1 VKVGRTTCVTD
12 TGRRRLRNEDAY
24 VCSPPL
30 FAVADGMGG
39 AQAGELASR
48 LAATSLEEFADTRGG
63 EQTAADLVQEAN
75 ARIYRRSREDPAA
88 AGMGSTITVA
98 LVDGVAGAVSL
109 AHVGDSRAYLLRAGS
124 LEQLTADHSLV
135 AELVRSGRLTEE
147 EAENHPQR
155 SVITRVLG
163 TDPDV
168 DVDTLTVVAEP
179 GDLFLLCS
187 DGLTAM
193 LRDEDIVQ
201 ILEESGGDPDR
212 AARALVDAANRA
224 GGDDNITVV
233 AFELVEGEPETADA
247 VGLDETAEDVPAGD
261 ETEQPVVAPVAEAP
275 VSRHGAGKGG
285 RLLALAAVLIALAAA
300 IVLLWWGISG

>member
-1 VKVGRTTCVTD
+1 MRVGRTTCVTD
-12 TGRRRLRNEDAY
+12 KGRRRLRNEDAY

-48 LAATSLEEFADTRGG
+48 LAATSLEEFTQTHG

-98 LVDGVAGAVSL
+98 LVDGTAGAVSL
-109 AHVGDSRAYLLRAGS
+109 AHVGDSRAYLLRGGS

-168 DVDTLTVVAEP
+168 DVDTLTVLAEP

-193 LRDEDIVQ
+193 LRDEDILQV
-201 ILEESGGDPDR
+201 LEAAHGDPDQ

-233 AFELVEGEPETADA
+233 AFELVEGDPSSDGAG
-247 VGLDETAEDVPAGD
+247 VDETAEDVPTVRND
-261 ETEQPVVAPVAEAP
+261 TQPVAPVAADP
-275 VSRHGAGKGG
+275 VRRHGAGKGG
-285 RLLALAAVLIALAAA
+285 RLLAIAAVLLGLAAA

>member
-1 VKVGRTTCVTD
+1 MKVGRTTCVTD
-12 TGRRRLRNEDAY
+12 KGRRRLRNEDAY

-48 LAATSLEEFADTRGG
+48 LAATSLEEFTQTHG
-63 EQTAADLVQEAN
+63 ESTAADLVQEAN
-75 ARIYRRSREDPAA
+75 ARIYRRAREDPAA

-98 LVDGVAGAVSL
+98 LVDGTAGAVSL
-109 AHVGDSRAYLLRAGS
+109 AHVGDSRAYLLRRGS
-124 LEQLTADHSLV
+124 LEQLTTDHSLV

-193 LRDEDIVQ
+193 LRDDDILQV
-201 ILEESGGDPDR
+201 LEAADGDPDQ
-212 AARALVDAANRA
+212 AARTLVDAANRA
-224 GGDDNITVV
+224 GGDDNITLV
-233 AFELVEGEPETADA
+233 AFELVEGEPSSDGAGA
-247 VGLDETAEDVPAGD
+247 DETAENVPTARD
-261 ETEQPVVAPVAEAP
+261 DAPPVAPVAAEP
-275 VSRHGAGKGG
+275 VRRHGAGKGG
-285 RLLALAAVLIALAAA
+285 RLLALAAVLLGLAAA
-300 IVLLWWGISG
+300 VVLLWWGISG

>member
-12 TGRRRLRNEDAY
+12 KGRRRLRNEDAY

-48 LAATSLEEFADTRGG
+48 LAATSLEEFTLTHG
-63 EQTAADLVQEAN
+63 ELTAADLVQEAN

-98 LVDGVAGAVSL
+98 LVDGTAGAVSL
-109 AHVGDSRAYLLRAGS
+109 AHVGDSRAYLLRGGS

-193 LRDEDIVQ
+193 LRDEDILQV
-201 ILEESGGDPDR
+201 LEAADGDPDQ

-233 AFELVEGEPETADA
+233 AFELVEGDPRSHRAG
-247 VGLDETAEDVPAGD
+247 VDETAENVQTVRDDTAA
-261 ETEQPVVAPVAEAP
+261 VAPVAAEP
-275 VSRHGAGKGG
+275 VRRHGAGKGG
-285 RLLALAAVLIALAAA
+285 RLVALAAVLLGLAAA